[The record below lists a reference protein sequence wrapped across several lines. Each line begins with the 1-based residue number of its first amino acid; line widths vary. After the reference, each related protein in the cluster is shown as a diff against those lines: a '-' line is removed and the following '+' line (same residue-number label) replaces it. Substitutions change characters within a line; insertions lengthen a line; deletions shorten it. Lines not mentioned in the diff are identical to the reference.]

1 MEMDGGATEVL
12 LLLLRIGCSHVGS
25 RRVPSPLLRSPEFW
39 RAAPEEALLWGSDE
53 LGFPPSPR
61 GGSLDLGAAE
71 GVSSWAAAGHMRAA
85 GLRL

>member
-1 MEMDGGATEVL
+1 MVDSVLVVYRCVLIVFWCVL
-12 LLLLRIGCSHVGS
+12 LVY
-25 RRVPSPLLRSPEFW
+25 W
-39 RAAPEEALLWGSDE
+39 DE